1 MALALEKTVSP
12 GLARPA
18 ASPEPFVEK
27 RLNIDVVFTSVEGT
41 LAALRKAG
49 DLAVQ
54 LGARITI
61 VVPQIVPQ
69 PLPLDSPPV
78 LLDWSE
84 RRFEVIAR
92 NSTVETTV
100 HIYLCRDRVA
110 MLRSIL
116 RPNSLVVLGGP
127 KRWWPTSEKRLA
139 RKLHDAGHEVVIA
152 EME

>member
-1 MALALEKTVSP
+1 MALALEKTINP

-18 ASPEPFVEK
+18 ESTAPSVEK

-54 LGARITI
+54 LGARIRI
-61 VVPQIVPQ
+61 LVPQVVPRQ
-69 PLPLDSPPV
+69 LPLDSPPI

-92 NSTVETTV
+92 NSTVETNV
-100 HIYLCRDRVA
+100 HIYLCRDREET
-110 MLRSIL
+110 LRSIL
-116 RPNSLVVLGGP
+116 KPNSLVVMGAA
-127 KRWWPTSEKRLA
+127 KRWWPTAAKRLA
-139 RKLHDAGHEVVIA
+139 NKLRQAGHEVVIA

>member
-1 MALALEKTVSP
+1 MALALEKTINP

-18 ASPEPFVEK
+18 ESPVPSIEK
-27 RLNIDVVFTSVEGT
+27 RLNIDVVLTSVEGT

-49 DLAVQ
+49 DLAMQ

-61 VVPQIVPQ
+61 LVPQIVPQ

-100 HIYLCRDRVA
+100 HIYLCR
-110 MLRSIL
+110 
-116 RPNSLVVLGGP
+116 
-127 KRWWPTSEKRLA
+127 
-139 RKLHDAGHEVVIA
+139 
-152 EME
+152 